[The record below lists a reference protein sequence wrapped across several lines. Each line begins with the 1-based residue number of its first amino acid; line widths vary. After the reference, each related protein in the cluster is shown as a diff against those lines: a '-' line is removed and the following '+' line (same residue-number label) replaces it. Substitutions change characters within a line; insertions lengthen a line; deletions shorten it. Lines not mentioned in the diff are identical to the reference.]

1 MAKPAW
7 VTEWEKVLLA
17 ARSNRLGPNVLGPSA
32 KQFVADIY
40 AEMLLEIEKIVVRS
54 GATLSPLVA
63 QTLATRLRSIMQQ
76 TSSSF
81 SLEMSDRIDRII
93 EGVAG
98 AHEDAFK
105 AAVKQSGFAGGFSA
119 EFARVPQRAIEMMAL
134 RSAGGGISQNFR
146 SLIATQWG
154 NTFEQVDLFIAGQ
167 VGMGVSVETSKRRLA
182 FMLASDS
189 TGKIDPD
196 LLRALQTRG
205 VAGRRYSQLLNRLA
219 VDPNHMGFPSK
230 AAAIDNLAR
239 ARGLLW
245 KSRRIMLSEQNT
257 AHSEAHRE
265 GVIESP
271 VVNYMRW
278 NLSGRHI
285 GLPSTPDVCD
295 TLAKRD
301 LFGLG
306 KGVYY
311 AQNYPIRPHP
321 NCGCFQGFVMRPIS
335 EWEKP
340 KKDPTS
346 PRRISKDD
354 ILNDYE
360 GRIGDKA
367 AKNLARRLNGQL
379 KQADEAWRAGAPRK
393 QTRRRKVTAPKP
405 AAKVPKPKKKDFTG
419 NPFRA
424 DKTGKWVDGKQAYD
438 TIQSGLTTANQAV
451 EANTANIVKAS
462 QDLQKSAKLKQE
474 IFRALDD
481 LELKARDLEEL
492 KALTHDEDGF
502 LKRGHTKI
510 IEGFLKTDDRF
521 KGEYGKLQKKLTKAL
536 ADVARKAEVLDGFK
550 DKFKELNARRSSY
563 WRTLEKQIL
572 FDEDEA
578 AVFKSIAVDGTH
590 NRAIN
595 FADNT
600 GQFIEADIQDRILRH
615 IQGRFGRLVGN
626 KFDLSKLNVQISNLW
641 VRRGFYSEVRGQN
654 GMIALSDFDWQTT
667 LSHEMGH
674 FLENNVPEIKQKVR
688 RFFRA
693 KHKGMRTQPLNGL
706 DKVSYYSA
714 NEKAFPVQSGHKAY
728 MWKDYPTGDTEI
740 LSLMLQ
746 YLDAGQLQTLL
757 TDEDV
762 FILIWDLFR

>member
-1 MAKPAW
+1 MAKPQW
-7 VTEWEKVLLA
+7 VKEWEKVLLA
-17 ARSNRLGPNVLGPSA
+17 SRSNRLGPNVLGPDA
-32 KQFVADIY
+32 KQFVAGIY
-40 AEMLLEIEKIVVRS
+40 AEMLLEIERIVVRS

-134 RSAGGGISQNFR
+134 RSVGGGISQNFR

-154 NTFEQVDLFIAGQ
+154 NTFAEVDLFIAGQ
-167 VGMGVSVETSKRRLA
+167 VGLGASVETSKRRLA

-196 LLRALQTRG
+196 LLRALKTRG
-205 VAGRRYSQLLNRLA
+205 VAGRRYAQLLNRLA
-219 VDPNHMGFPSK
+219 ADPAHMGFPSK
-230 AAAIDNLAR
+230 AAAIENLAR

-271 VVNYMRW
+271 VVNYLRW
-278 NLSGRHI
+278 NVSGRHP

-295 TLAKRD
+295 TLASRD

-306 KGVYY
+306 KGIYF

-321 NCGCFQGFVMRPIS
+321 NCGCFQGFVMRPIN
-335 EWEKP
+335 EWESP
-340 KKDPTS
+340 KKEPTS

-360 GRIGDKA
+360 GRIGDKT
-367 AKNLARRLNGQL
+367 AKNLARRLNAQL

-393 QTRRRKVTAPKP
+393 QTRRRKVNVPKP
-405 AAKVPKPKKKDFTG
+405 AAKVPKPKKKDYTN

-424 DKTGKWVDGKQAYD
+424 DKTGKWVNGQDAYN
-438 TIQSGLTTANQAV
+438 TIKTGLADVDEAV
-451 EANTANIVKAS
+451 KANTDKIVTAS

-474 IFRALDD
+474 IFRALDE
-481 LELKARDLEEL
+481 LELKARELDEL
-492 KALTHDEDGF
+492 KALTHTEDGL
-502 LKRGHTKI
+502 LKRGHSKI
-510 IEGFLKTDDRF
+510 IEDFLKTDDRF
-521 KGEYGKLQKKLTKAL
+521 KKDYGKLKKRLDKAL
-536 ADVARKAEVLDGFK
+536 ADVAKKTETLEE
-550 DKFKELNARRSSY
+550 FKERFKVLNARRSDY
-563 WRTLEKQIL
+563 WRNLEKQIL

-578 AVFKSIAVDGTH
+578 GVFKSISVDDTH

-595 FADNT
+595 FTDNT
-600 GQFIEADIQDRILRH
+600 GQFIEADIQDRIIRH
-615 IQGRFGRLVGN
+615 IEGRFGRLVGN
-626 KFDLSKLNVQISNLW
+626 KFDLSKLDVQISNLW
-641 VRRGFYSEVRGQN
+641 VRRGFFSQVRGQN

-688 RFFRA
+688 RFFQSKRKGLRA
-693 KHKGMRTQPLNGL
+693 KSLNDL
-706 DKVSYYSA
+706 DDIGYYNQ
-714 NEKAFPVQSGHKAY
+714 NEKAFPVKSGHKPY